1 MAYPV
6 PGAESKERTLM
17 RNSKSRRGGLVVGLA
32 ALVAICFAVGP
43 AGAGDQEKPVMANDK
58 PMIVKI
64 HADWCGTCTRL
75 EATFDELEKQIGSD
89 ARIVVLDVTDKAA
102 VARSAAEADR
112 LGIREFFDSYKS
124 KTGTVGVIDANGN
137 TVSVMKGEMDPSKYV
152 AAVKKASGEGAS

>member
-1 MAYPV
+1 M
-6 PGAESKERTLM
+6 K
-17 RNSKSRRGGLVVGLA
+17 NSNSRRRGLAVGLA
-32 ALVAICFAVGP
+32 ALVAIGFAVGP
-43 AGAGDQEKPVMANDK
+43 ALAGHHEKAETADAK

-124 KTGTVGVIDANGN
+124 KTGTVGVIDANGK

-152 AAVKKASGEGAS
+152 AAVKKASGAGAS

>member
-1 MAYPV
+1 
-6 PGAESKERTLM
+6 M
-17 RNSKSRRGGLVVGLA
+17 RDSNSRRRGLAVGLA
-32 ALVAICFAVGP
+32 ALVAIGFAVGP
-43 AGAGDQEKPVMANDK
+43 ALADHHEKSETAEAK

-75 EATFDELEKQIGSD
+75 ETTFEQLEKEIGSE

-102 VARSAAEADR
+102 VARSAAEADK
-112 LGIREFFDSYKS
+112 LGIRDFFDSYKS
-124 KTGTVGVIDANGN
+124 KTGTVGVFDASGK